1 MSNEAIVN
9 ALLAKENVGHPM
21 DSIDTFA
28 DELSAVTAERLMP
41 DARLCAAGRSA
52 LAVVGDDALA
62 RAAIKQVWP

>member
-41 DARLCAAGRSA
+41 DARLCAAG
-52 LAVVGDDALA
+52 A
-62 RAAIKQVWP
+62 RRWRWSGTTRWPGPL